1 LYNKKFFI
9 FYCNETPFSRI
20 YRRKQNQP
28 EEVMNLEDI
37 ERAYTLHAKDVYK
50 YLLSLSRDEDLAEE
64 LTQETFFRTMR
75 TIGNY
80 DGSCKLSVWLC
91 QIAKHLWYQ
100 WLDKRTRQKRAELTE
115 DIQAGESPE
124 DLALL
129 RIEKTAL
136 YKAIHL
142 LPEPM
147 RELVHMRLTGEF
159 SFAEIGAI
167 LAKNENWARTTFYRA
182 KQKIIEKMEGLT

>member
-1 LYNKKFFI
+1 
-9 FYCNETPFSRI
+9 
-20 YRRKQNQP
+20 
-28 EEVMNLEDI
+28 MDDI
-37 ERAYTLHAKDVYK
+37 EKAYTLHSHDVYK
-50 YLLSLSRDEDLAEE
+50 YLLSLSHDKDLAEE
-64 LTQETFFRTMR
+64 LTQETFFRAMR
-75 TIGNY
+75 TLSNY

-100 WLDKRTRQKRAELTE
+100 WLDKHSRQKQAELTE
-115 DIQAGESPE
+115 GLQGDESPE
-124 DLALL
+124 MSVIL
-129 RIEKTAL
+129 RAEKAAL
-136 YKAIHL
+136 YKAIHS

-167 LAKNENWARTTFYRA
+167 LGKNENWARTTFYRA

>member
-1 LYNKKFFI
+1 LD
-9 FYCNETPFSRI
+9 E
-20 YRRKQNQP
+20 
-28 EEVMNLEDI
+28 I

-50 YLLSLSRDEDLAEE
+50 YLLSLSQDKDLAEE
-64 LTQETFFRTMR
+64 LTQETFFRAMR

-100 WLDKRTRQKRAELTE
+100 WLDKRKRWKQAELTE
-115 DIQAGESPE
+115 EIEAGETPE
-124 DLALL
+124 DLAMF
-129 RIEKTAL
+129 RAEKTAL
-136 YKAIHL
+136 YTVIHT

-167 LAKNENWARTTFYRA
+167 LGKNENWARTTFYRA
-182 KQKIIEKMEGLT
+182 KQKIIEKTEGSL

>member
-1 LYNKKFFI
+1 VKILD
-9 FYCNETPFSRI
+9 E
-20 YRRKQNQP
+20 
-28 EEVMNLEDI
+28 I

-50 YLLSLSRDEDLAEE
+50 YLLSLSHNEDLAEE
-64 LTQETFFRTMR
+64 LTQETFFRAMK

-100 WLDKRTRQKRAELTE
+100 SLDKRSRQKQVELTDE
-115 DIQAGESPE
+115 VQGSESPE
-124 DLALL
+124 ISTLL
-129 RIEKTAL
+129 HIEKADL
-136 YKAIHL
+136 YKAIHS

-159 SFAEIGAI
+159 SFAEIGEI
-167 LAKNENWARTTFYRA
+167 LGKNENWARTTFYRA
-182 KQKIIEKMEGLT
+182 KQKIIEKMEGLS